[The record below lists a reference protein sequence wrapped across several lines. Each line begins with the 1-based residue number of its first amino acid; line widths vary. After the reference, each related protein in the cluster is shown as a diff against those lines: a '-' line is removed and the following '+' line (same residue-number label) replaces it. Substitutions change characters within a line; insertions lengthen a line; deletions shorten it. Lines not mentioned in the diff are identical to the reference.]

1 MVSQDVPGSC
11 LAGLGRLIPRH
22 VAPCVSGDSS
32 TVTLRCVVDELVRF
46 RLKVR
51 QYALDTPGAAGEA
64 RKRQLQERQPLL
76 EACDTLRQDLVTHG
90 INVKVSD
97 TANPGRAVSQ
107 ETVRGQTVAS
117 HWFLRDPLEAD
128 VEAGRG
134 RCVSRKNCKTQPS
147 WVRSWPVRQ
156 CYPPLLGIPLPPLP
170 PLPLLCNPSP
180 RIRGCDVYPEPS
192 PSGQRQCSLH
202 MGTAGSKDKTPET
215 WGPRMRWLHPMR
227 CHTLAFCSFVMKTLY

>member
-1 MVSQDVPGSC
+1 FFETVGIS
-11 LAGLGRLIPRH
+11 LANRQ
-22 VAPCVSGDSS
+22 CVSGDSS

-90 INVKVSD
+90 INVK
-97 TANPGRAVSQ
+97 
-107 ETVRGQTVAS
+107 
-117 HWFLRDPLEAD
+117 
-128 VEAGRG
+128 
-134 RCVSRKNCKTQPS
+134 
-147 WVRSWPVRQ
+147 
-156 CYPPLLGIPLPPLP
+156 
-170 PLPLLCNPSP
+170 
-180 RIRGCDVYPEPS
+180 
-192 PSGQRQCSLH
+192 RQCSLH